1 MAGPDDTTMA
11 SAPAPIRV
19 GLIGYGYA
27 GKTFHAPLIR
37 AVPALDLRVVGS
49 RDPAKVRVDLPSL
62 AVLTDPATVATSED
76 VDLVVIASPNDTHAP
91 LAQIALEAGKHV
103 VVDKPFTLDLAEAR
117 GLVALTRRQGRMLSV
132 FHNRRWDSDYLSVRR
147 AIAEGV
153 IGKVRHFESHFDRFR
168 PQVRDRWREGA
179 GPGGGIWYDLGPHL
193 VDQALQLF
201 GLPDRVTA
209 NLARLRPGALS
220 DDWAHVVL
228 AYRDL
233 RVVLQASMLVAGGS
247 SRFVVHG
254 EAGSL
259 IKERSDIQEQQLL
272 AGLAPGAPGWGED
285 PDGLAIHDGTGA
297 VAHAPAVAG
306 DQRRYYEGVARQL
319 TQGAIEPSAALE
331 TLQVMA
337 CIEAALISARTGTS
351 VAPALTAEE
360 RDVPGFA
367 GDGAVSP
374 RA

>member
-1 MAGPDDTTMA
+1 MA
-11 SAPAPIRV
+11 SASAPIRV

-37 AVPALDLRVVGS
+37 AVPTLDLRVVAS
-49 RDPAKVRVDLPSL
+49 RDPAKVRSDLPGM
-62 AVLTDPATVATSED
+62 AVVTDPAAVATSD
-76 VDLVVIASPNDTHAP
+76 GVDLVVIASPNDTHAP
-91 LAQIALEAGKHV
+91 LARIALEAGKHV

-117 GLVALTRRQGRMLSV
+117 GLVALARRHGRMLSV
-132 FHNRRWDSDYLSVRR
+132 FHNRRWDSDYLTVRK
-147 AIAEGV
+147 AIAAGA

-201 GLPDRVTA
+201 RLPDRMTA
-209 NLARLRPGALS
+209 NLARLRPGALA

-228 AYRDL
+228 DYPDL

-247 SRFVVHG
+247 PRFVVHG

-259 IKERSDIQEQQLL
+259 IKERLDIQEQQLL
-272 AGLAPGAPGWGED
+272 AGMAPGASGWGAD
-285 PDGLAIHDGTGA
+285 PDGLAIHDGTGH
-297 VAHAPAVAG
+297 VERMPAVAG

-319 TQGAIEPSAALE
+319 TRGAIESSAALE
-331 TLQVMA
+331 ALQVMA

-360 RDVPGFA
+360 RDITRIA
-367 GDGAVSP
+367 GYGAASP

>member
-1 MAGPDDTTMA
+1 MA
-11 SAPAPIRV
+11 SATAPIRV
-19 GLIGYGYA
+19 GLIGYGYS

-37 AVPALDLRVVGS
+37 AVPALDLRVVAS
-49 RDPAKVRVDLPSL
+49 SDPAKVRSDLPGM
-62 AVLTDPATVATSED
+62 AVIADPAAVAASDD
-76 VDLVVIASPNDTHAP
+76 VNLVVIASPNDTHAP
-91 LAQIALEAGKHV
+91 LARLALEAGKHV

-117 GLVALTRRQGRMLSV
+117 GLVALARRQGRLLSV
-132 FHNRRWDSDYLSVRR
+132 FHNRRWDSDFLSVRK
-147 AIAEGV
+147 AIADSV
-153 IGKVRHFESHFDRFR
+153 LGKVRHFESHFDRFR

-209 NLARLRPGALS
+209 NLARLRTGARS

-228 AYRDL
+228 EYPDL
-233 RVVLQASMLVAGGS
+233 RAVLQASMLVAGGS
-247 SRFVVHG
+247 PRFVVHG

-259 IKERSDIQEQQLL
+259 VKQRLDIQEQQLL
-272 AGLAPGAPGWGED
+272 AGMVPGAPGWGED
-285 PDGLAIHDGTGA
+285 PDGIAIHDCTGA

-319 TQGAIEPSAALE
+319 TQGAIESSAALE
-331 TLQVMA
+331 ALQVMA

-351 VAPALTAEE
+351 VALALTAEE
-360 RDVPGFA
+360 RDVSRFA
-367 GDGAVSP
+367 GDGAASP